1 MLWFLSFFKRCVFL
15 EYISKI
21 FFKKGLENVP
31 PLWNKII
38 SNFMTIVIWITVIF
52 IIKKSPIVIP
62 NFKMIMLI
70 AITSSLYQIFLYA
83 LSKGK
88 VALVGTVVSIYP
100 ALTVI
105 LAMRFLKEK
114 LIKRQL
120 AAVGLTVVGLI
131 FMGISIT

>member
-88 VALVGTVVSIYP
+88 VALRWNRCINLLCSNGYP
-100 ALTVI
+100 GN
-105 LAMRFLKEK
+105 E
-114 LIKRQL
+114 
-120 AAVGLTVVGLI
+120 I
-131 FMGISIT
+131 FKKN

>member
-1 MLWFLSFFKRCVFL
+1 MLWFPLSLSAAFFWSISQIFL
-15 EYISKI
+15 
-21 FFKKGLENVP
+21 KKGLENIP
-31 PLWNKII
+31 PLWSNII
-38 SNFMTIVIWITVIF
+38 NNFMTIVIWIPVIF

-70 AITSSLYQIFLYA
+70 AITSSLYLIFLYA

-131 FMGISIT
+131 LMGISIT